1 MCAGTCIYFL
11 VSRVTLRCSSVNKCP
26 CLTTKVYSDF
36 QHCLF
41 GLWSVVTSFCFQILH
56 FVWWSFYLFIEVSVF
71 WPKIVGMGYHQ
82 FEKYL
87 WNHCYLWENIYDIKM
102 KKYSGYVAVKF
113 WAMMCDGCILCGYL
127 YFYLMRCRFFIYFLN
142 F

>member
-56 FVWWSFYLFIEVSVF
+56 FIWWSFYLFVEVSVF
-71 WPKIVGMGYHQ
+71 RPKIVAIGYHW

-87 WNHCYLWENIYDIKM
+87 SHHFICGKISMILRWRNIMDMWQLNSWQRCVMTVYYVDI
-102 KKYSGYVAVKF
+102 
-113 WAMMCDGCILCGYL
+113 CI
-127 YFYLMRCRFFIYFLN
+127 FTIWDVTFVFN